1 VIVPPTTG
9 FGAKLTSDT
18 TGANT
23 VRVAVLVTPFA
34 EPEMVTAR
42 LAGTG
47 LVVMMKFGEAV
58 APAGT
63 VTEAG
68 MVTLGSLLESVTTMP
83 PVGAAPVSV
92 IEFIPVIPEP
102 PSTDVGESTTA
113 DIAAT
118 LPDVTVKV
126 AVRMPL

>member
-1 VIVPPTTG
+1 
-9 FGAKLTSDT
+9 
-18 TGANT
+18 
-23 VRVAVLVTPFA
+23 
-34 EPEMVTAR
+34 
-42 LAGTG
+42 
-47 LVVMMKFGEAV
+47 MMKFGEAV

-113 DIAAT
+113 EIAA
-118 LPDVTVKV
+118 PAGVTVKI
-126 AVRMPL
+126 AVWVPL